1 MRSHRIDDVVV
12 RSFLKIGFFI
22 YCSSFAVFGISGA
35 DSATQTNG
43 TTNQLEALKTF
54 LSHPPAIERIVFEKE
69 VVSYQADRQQP
80 WQTNYTLFRG
90 GCEGRSF
97 FVEEFSSAAQI
108 TSPRRISGR
117 EKNLHWVLQNGELLK
132 WEKNS
137 SDTRN
142 VVETTVGGVELE
154 LWTALNVG
162 MRMLD
167 NQTLTWIGNRFDA
180 EGDNSLFRGKTP
192 NDRSRITLKGEF
204 TVTPEGMISG
214 LKFELEGIERPLIYQ
229 YEYREAT
236 KVPWFFPR
244 VIKQEFYDSAGA
256 VNGLIERRIL
266 ELVVSGER
274 LVFSPDRITNST
286 QNIRAALVYTN
297 NILFKEQT
305 NGLSPVQVRPQNETS
320 QSTSQS
326 TSRSRVPVLIV
337 FAAVGLG
344 LPAIFYFGSCKFTK
358 HENK

>member
-1 MRSHRIDDVVV
+1 MHGHRIYDVIS
-12 RSFLKIGFFI
+12 RSFLQIGFFI
-22 YCSSFAVFGISGA
+22 CCSSFIVFGDPGA
-35 DSATQTNG
+35 ASATQTNG

-69 VVSYQADRQQP
+69 VVSYVAERQQP

-90 GCEGRSF
+90 GCDGRSF
-97 FVEEFSSAAQI
+97 FVEEFSSAAPI
-108 TSPRRISGR
+108 TPPRRISGR
-117 EKNLHWVLQNGELLK
+117 ENNLHWVLQNGELLK

-137 SDTRN
+137 SDSRN

-154 LWTALNVG
+154 LWTALNIG
-162 MRMLD
+162 IRMLD
-167 NQTLTWIGNRFDA
+167 NRTLTWTGNKFDA
-180 EGDNSLFRGKTP
+180 EGDNSLFRGKSP

-204 TVTPEGMISG
+204 TVTLAGMISG

-229 YEYREAT
+229 YGYGEST
-236 KVPWFFPR
+236 KLPWFFPR
-244 VIKQEFYDSAGA
+244 VIRQGFYDSAGA
-256 VNGLIERRIL
+256 VNGLIEQRIL

-274 LVFSPDRITNST
+274 LVFSPDRIMNST

-297 NILFKEQT
+297 KILFKEQT
-305 NGLSPVQVRPQNETS
+305 NGLSPVQVRPQNE
-320 QSTSQS
+320 TSQS